1 VVKRDHKAKL
11 KPGLGLVRFTL
22 MVVGSADFSVCSSIL
37 LPDEATD
44 EFSDRDFFKFIAGN
58 GNIKPSI
65 SSPKRSV

>member
-1 VVKRDHKAKL
+1 
-11 KPGLGLVRFTL
+11 

-44 EFSDRDFFKFIAGN
+44 EFSDRDFFKFIAEN

-65 SSPKRSV
+65 PSPKRSV